1 MEKYYGNDMQKYYG
15 NDIQK
20 YYGNDMPNLRSRWNV
35 FPGRCIIVR
44 TVRYISRVSVEEI
57 DDDTV

>member
-1 MEKYYGNDMQKYYG
+1 MK
-15 NDIQK
+15 K

-44 TVRYISRVSVEEI
+44 TVGYLSRVSVEEI
-57 DDDTV
+57 DDDTI